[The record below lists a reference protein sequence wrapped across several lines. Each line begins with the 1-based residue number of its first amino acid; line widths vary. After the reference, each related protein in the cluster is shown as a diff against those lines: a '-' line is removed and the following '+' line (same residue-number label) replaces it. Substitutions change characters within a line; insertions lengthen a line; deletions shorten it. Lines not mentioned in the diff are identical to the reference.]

1 MADRGDHGSFAEEE
15 RSSDRG
21 TPPSDSRPDIKRPSP
36 SQISPSYDLFG
47 NPLLPAAPDAPSQK
61 LTPEK
66 TQLSNREKTASGTGG
81 KMPVSM
87 ITYGVFV
94 LCLLAVAGFFG
105 FKAWTGSHGTTSATT
120 TASTNISADSTTT
133 GGATLTPTEIF
144 KTCGPSI
151 VTLTIVT
158 KALQIKSDEF
168 ELTATNG
175 DDPIL
180 AVVDEDGKPVLYDKG
195 KPAKVAVGIIATPK
209 SKVLVGVKL
218 IGTQPVLIPISE
230 KGDPILKD
238 GKPILISKG
247 VGFKS
252 YTSESIGSGFY
263 VRPDI
268 VATNCHVV
276 SEGPLGAA
284 GFAGGLAQV
293 TDKPGKFT
301 IIDKPIAIDKDHDLA
316 LLYVPGAE
324 AKPMKLRSDYSD
336 LKVGESVFA
345 LGSPKGLA
353 GSLSE
358 GLISSDKL
366 RGVNPKDP
374 DSPKLYLQ
382 HSAKIDHGNSGGPLV
397 DAQGRVI
404 GINTAGMGNG
414 AINLAVV
421 VHFVDDL
428 LNKPDVQAKIDALAK
443 QGQTDLHG

>member
-1 MADRGDHGSFAEEE
+1 MSDRGDHGSFAEEE

-21 TPPSDSRPDIKRPSP
+21 TPPSDVRAESQRPAP
-36 SQISPSYDLFG
+36 QITPSYDLFG
-47 NPLLPAAPDAPSQK
+47 NPLLPAAPDAPAPLVAPK
-61 LTPEK
+61 KTPPSGPDK
-66 TQLSNREKTASGTGG
+66 TSSAAAGG
-81 KMPVSM
+81 KMPVSI
-87 ITYGVFV
+87 ITAAVAG
-94 LCLLAVAGFFG
+94 LCVLAVAGFFG
-105 FKAWTGSHGTTSATT
+105 YKAWTSSQGSNSSTT
-120 TASTNISADSTTT
+120 TAAAPLNTGTT
-133 GGATLTPTEIF
+133 GNTSLTPTEIF

-151 VTLTIVT
+151 VTLTILT
-158 KALQIKSDEF
+158 KALQIKADGF
-168 ELTATNG
+168 EVTAANG
-175 DDPIL
+175 EDPIL
-180 AVVDEDGKPVLYDKG
+180 ALVDEDGKPVLYEKG
-195 KPAKVAVGIIATPK
+195 KPTKVAVGTIVTPK
-209 SKVLVGVKL
+209 SKILVGVKL

-230 KGDPILKD
+230 KGDPIIKD

-324 AKPMKLRSDYSD
+324 AKPMNLRSDYSN

-366 RGVNPKDP
+366 RGVNPRDP
-374 DSPKLYLQ
+374 DSPKMYLQ

-428 LNKPDVQAKIDALAK
+428 LNKPDVQAKINELAK